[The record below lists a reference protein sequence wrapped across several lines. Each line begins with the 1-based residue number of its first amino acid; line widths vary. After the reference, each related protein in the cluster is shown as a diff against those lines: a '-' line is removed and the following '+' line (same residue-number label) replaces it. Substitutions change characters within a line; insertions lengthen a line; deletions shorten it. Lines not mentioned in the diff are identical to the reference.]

1 MDKVKNMFEN
11 LTLPHL
17 LWWSIVLWAPAL
29 LFVLALILL
38 PKERAEFMAKQIR
51 KIIREFKN
59 GKT

>member
-1 MDKVKNMFEN
+1 MDKIKNMFEN

-29 LFVLALILL
+29 LLILAIL
-38 PKERAEFMAKQIR
+38 PPGRTKFVMKQIR
-51 KIIREFKN
+51 KVIREFRN